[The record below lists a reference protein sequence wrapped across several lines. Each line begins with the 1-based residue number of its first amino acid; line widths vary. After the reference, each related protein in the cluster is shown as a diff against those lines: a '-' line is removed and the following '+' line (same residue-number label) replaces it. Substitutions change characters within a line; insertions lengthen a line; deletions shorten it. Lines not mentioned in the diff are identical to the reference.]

1 MAFFTLHFSESLLD
15 EVNVLSFLEEKV
27 KSFEKMVNLWI
38 KSSLQYLTKA
48 RNESRNS
55 KHANTSARPTTP
67 VT

>member
-1 MAFFTLHFSESLLD
+1 MAFFTLLFSESSLD
-15 EVNVLSFLEEKV
+15 EVNVLIFGRKS
-27 KSFEKMVNLWI
+27 KSFENMVNLWI

>member
-1 MAFFTLHFSESLLD
+1 MAFFTLLFSESLD
-15 EVNVLSFLEEKV
+15 EVNALSFLEEKV